1 MDMGK
6 GGGYGMPSMPVPPMM
21 GGLGVPP
28 MAPPGPPVP
37 PPGMPPPAGAP
48 PTPAVPQPQSAKPL
62 PVDTRGLLLVGNLS
76 AEVSDEKVEK
86 LLVASIGTDGDGEV
100 QWRRADPAFGFAEL
114 PTAAHAVRAAQLLNG
129 LQLGKCTLYC
139 CMDEKTKTQLK
150 DWTLTKSAEL
160 AQKIQAEGYQ
170 VPEDL
175 DTLVHGEIAQQVK
188 AAKPGVDEIAAAPDA
203 EPLADLEAR
212 LVKRTRDY
220 ADLVAADEQAYAVAL
235 QELAPRVAKLRKLE
249 EDEDVA
255 DAVLEAEEE
264 KERELASAEKEREA
278 IAAKK
283 AMKQRR
289 IESKALIKKIPTDP
303 TTLFSYAIDWGE
315 MKEKCLLDSRVRY
328 WLRKKVAELLGQ
340 EEPRLAEFVLRKLV
354 SGAAAIE
361 VINDLRP
368 FLDDAAEEFVLKLW
382 RLLVY
387 EQLRMKA
394 NLLPKQDA

>member
-1 MDMGK
+1 
-6 GGGYGMPSMPVPPMM
+6 MPPMPVPPGV
-21 GGLGVPP
+21 GGPPPGGPPMPP
-28 MAPPGPPVP
+28 MAGF
-37 PPGMPPPAGAP
+37 PAPGAP
-48 PTPAVPQPQSAKPL
+48 PAPSGPPVPQPQSAKAL

-86 LLVASIGTDGDGEV
+86 LLVAAIGTDGAEGGDV

-114 PTAAHAVRAAQLLNG
+114 PTAAHAVRAAQLLNN

-188 AAKPGVDEIAAAPDA
+188 AAKPAVDELAAAPDA
-203 EPLADLEAR
+203 EPLVDLEAR
-212 LVKRTRDY
+212 LAKRTRDY

-278 IAAKK
+278 VAAKK
-283 AMKQRR
+283 AMKLRR

-315 MKEKCLLDSRVRY
+315 MKDKCLLDSRVRY
-328 WLRKKVAELLGQ
+328 WLRKKVAELLGV

-368 FLDDAAEEFVLKLW
+368 YLDDDSEEFVLKLW

-394 NLLPKQDA
+394 NLLPKQDGKKAA